1 MRTLST
7 LLCGVL
13 VLCLWPTRA
22 EAQLGRLVNRAQ
34 RAAERTVNR
43 AADRTAEQAT
53 ESAVNNATPG
63 RAEAVEAARQL
74 VLARQNAEGIFNPPG
89 HGFDFSYVGDWLNEG
104 PGLLVQVE
112 AVEARYAEWQEPMRT
127 LGERFGPQWTDV
139 QSGLLDLGVQPHEY
153 GDGTNAASAFRWFA
167 EGMDKVDQFRA
178 DAAER
183 SLSEAD
189 MMFRLLMERFQV
201 GEIREDEA
209 LKTKRQLELGHRF
222 DPQNTAVNARLATV
236 DAEIDAVRQGVADEI
251 GEAEWPHGSTNAPWQ
266 LEDDALAYFRA
277 HPEWGGKEDVEVLAV
292 VVLDDWQIAERNVLG
307 QVTQWRLPVVVA
319 ASKPVWT
326 DLGAARAFELSV
338 LANPGLPAPK
348 EPPFWGYWVGDS
360 FLINLDKVPTQ

>member
-1 MRTLST
+1 MRSLSILLST
-7 LLCGVL
+7 VFLLS
-13 VLCLWPTRA
+13 LWPTRA

-53 ESAVNNATPG
+53 QSAVNNAIPG
-63 RAEAVEAARQL
+63 RSEAVEAARQL
-74 VLARQNAEGIFNPPG
+74 VRVRAGADGIFDPPG
-89 HGFDFSYVGDWLNEG
+89 HGFDFSYITTWPDEG
-104 PGLLVQVE
+104 PTLLAEVE
-112 AVEARYAEWQEPMRT
+112 AIEARYPEWQEPMRV
-127 LGERFGPQWTDV
+127 LGERFGPEWHHV
-139 QSGLLDLGVQPHEY
+139 QSGLLDLGVQAHEY
-153 GDGTNAASAFRWFA
+153 GDGTNASSAFRFFA
-167 EGMDKVDQFRA
+167 EGMQKVDQFRT

-183 SLSEAD
+183 SLAEAD
-189 MMFRLLMERFQV
+189 MMFRLLNERFQI

-209 LKTKRQLELGHRF
+209 IQVKHQLELGHQF
-222 DPQNTAVNARLATV
+222 DPGNTAVNARLATV
-236 DAEIDAVRQGVADEI
+236 DAEIDAVRQGVQDEI
-251 GEAEWPHGSTNAPWQ
+251 GEAEWPHGTTNAPWQ

-277 HPEWGGKEDVEVLAV
+277 HAEWGGKDDVEVLAV

-326 DLGAARAFELSV
+326 ELGAARAFELSV

-360 FLINLDKVPTQ
+360 FLINLDKVPNQ

>member
-1 MRTLST
+1 MRCLS
-7 LLCGVL
+7 LLLIGVFT
-13 VLCLWPTRA
+13 LCLWPTRA
-22 EAQLGRLVNRAQ
+22 EAQFGRLVNRAQ
-34 RAAERTVNR
+34 RAAERTVNQ

-53 ESAVNNATPG
+53 SSAINNAVPG
-63 RAEAVEAARQL
+63 RSEAVEAARQL
-74 VLARQNAEGIFNPPG
+74 VLVRQNADGVFNPPG
-89 HGFDFSYVGDWLNEG
+89 HGFDFSYVSTWPDAA
-104 PGLLVQVE
+104 PDLLAEVE
-112 AVEARYAEWQEPMRT
+112 AVEARYSEWQEPMRV

-153 GDGTNAASAFRWFA
+153 GDGTNAASAFRYFA
-167 EGMDKVDQFRA
+167 EGMEKVSQFRS

-201 GEIREDEA
+201 GEIREAEA
-209 LKTKRQLELGHRF
+209 LKVKTQLEFGHRF

-251 GEAEWPHGSTNAPWQ
+251 GEAEWPHGDTSAPWQ

-292 VVLDDWQIAERNVLG
+292 VVLSDWQIAERNVLG
-307 QVTQWRLPVVVA
+307 KVTQWRLPVVVA

-326 DLGAARAFELSV
+326 EMGAARAFELSV
-338 LANPGLPAPK
+338 LANPGVPAPK
-348 EPPFWGYWVGDS
+348 APPFWGYWVGDS
-360 FLINLDKVPTQ
+360 FLINLDKVPEM

>member
-1 MRTLST
+1 MRFLPIA
-7 LLCGVL
+7 LCGVL
-13 VLCLWPTRA
+13 VLCLWPARA
-22 EAQLGRLVNRAQ
+22 EAQFGRLADRAR
-34 RAAERTVNR
+34 RAAERTVNQ

-53 ESAVNNATPG
+53 QSAVNNAVPG
-63 RAEAVEAARQL
+63 RSEAVEAARQL
-74 VLARQNAEGIFNPPG
+74 VLARRNAEGVFNPPG
-89 HGFDFSYVGDWLNEG
+89 HGFDFSYVSTWPDAAAD
-104 PGLLVQVE
+104 LLAEVE
-112 AVEARYAEWQEPMRT
+112 AVEARYAEWQDPMRQ
-127 LGERFGPQWTDV
+127 LGERFGPEWVDV
-139 QSGLLDLGVQPHEY
+139 QRGLLDLGVQPHEY
-153 GDGTNAASAFRWFA
+153 GDGTDASSAFRSFA
-167 EGMDKVDQFRA
+167 EGMAKVDQFRA

-201 GEIREDEA
+201 GEIREAEA
-209 LKTKRQLELGHRF
+209 LKVKHQLEMGHRF
-222 DPQNTAVNARLATV
+222 DPQNPAVNARLATV

-251 GEAEWPHGSTNAPWQ
+251 GEAEWPHGSVNAPWQ
-266 LEDDALAYFRA
+266 LESAVLAYFRS
-277 HPEWGGKEDVEVLAV
+277 HPEWGGKDDVDVLAV
-292 VVLDDWQIAERNVLG
+292 VVVDDWQIAERNILG

-360 FLINLDKVPTQ
+360 FLINLDKVPQQ